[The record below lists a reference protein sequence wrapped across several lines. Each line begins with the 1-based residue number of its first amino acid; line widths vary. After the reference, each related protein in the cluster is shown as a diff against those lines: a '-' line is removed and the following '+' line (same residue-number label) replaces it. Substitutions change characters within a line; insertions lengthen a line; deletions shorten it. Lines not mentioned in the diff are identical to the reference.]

1 MRYRQ
6 MDAAG
11 DYVFGQS
18 SIFLVDSPET
28 VAQAI
33 RTRLRLF
40 VDEWFLDKREG
51 LDRGNIL
58 GYGTQDTRD
67 YEVQQRILG
76 TQGVLRIASYSS
88 ATGAGRSFSV
98 AATVDTIYGT
108 INITEV
114 FT

>member
-1 MRYRQ
+1 MRYRK
-6 MDAAG
+6 MDAND

-18 SIFLVDSPET
+18 SFFLVDTPEA

-40 VDEWFLDKREG
+40 TNEWFLDKREG
-51 LDRGNIL
+51 VDLDNIL
-58 GYGTQDTRD
+58 GYGTHDTRD

-76 TQGVLRIASYSS
+76 TQGVLSITAYSS
-88 ATGAGRSFSV
+88 SMDGRDFSV
-98 AATVDTIYGT
+98 AATVDTIYGS

-114 FT
+114 IT